1 MPSIAENARRHPDR
15 AAVIFGDGDSVETY
29 AQLEQRSRRIAL
41 ALRAIGLRVG
51 DCVALVLGNDETY
64 MDFYWA
70 TQRTGLYLT
79 PINWHLTAAE
89 AALIVANC
97 DAKVVLVGSGL
108 GDVGPALLSA
118 GIGSSARP
126 MAIGGEIA
134 GLEAFDPFIQ
144 SVAENMPLA
153 DETAGSVMIYSSG
166 TTGQPKG
173 IRRAL
178 PRCSPDDPA
187 YTAAQTRMVRIY
199 GFHAEDRYLCTAPLY
214 HAAPLRSCSAVHVL
228 GGTVIVLKR
237 FDAGLALRVIE
248 AQRVTVSQWVPTHF
262 KRLLDLPPDIR
273 RRADISSLR
282 VALHAAAP
290 CPVPLKRAMI
300 DWWGPMLLEY
310 YAGTEGGGTIIDSEQ
325 WLQHP
330 GSVGK
335 PWSGVEVGVFDDQH
349 RRILEPQAPG
359 TIYFRDESP
368 ATRFVYYKNEQ
379 LTSKTYRADW
389 FTLGDMGYLDED
401 GYLFL
406 TDRQSNMIISGG
418 VNIYPQEIENCLAM
432 HPKVF
437 DVAVIGVPDEEMG
450 EQVRAIVIPAAGIEP
465 DGMLADELIAYTRSE
480 LAHFK
485 CPRAVTFTRELPRTE
500 TGKLQKRLLMSRY
513 GPGGPA

>member
-1 MPSIAENARRHPDR
+1 MPSIAENARCHPDR
-15 AAVIFGDGDSVETY
+15 AAVIFGNGDTVETY

-89 AALIVANC
+89 AAQIVANC

-108 GDVGPALLSA
+108 GAVGPALLSA

-134 GLEAFDPFIQ
+134 GFEAFDPFIR
-144 SVAENMPLA
+144 SVDENMPLT

-199 GFHAEDRYLCTAPLY
+199 GFHADDRYLCTAPLY
-214 HAAPLRSCSAVHVL
+214 HAAPVRSCSAVHVL

-273 RRADISSLR
+273 RRADTSSLR

-300 DWWGPMLLEY
+300 DWWGPILLEY

-349 RRILEPQAPG
+349 RRILVPRTPG
-359 TIYFRDESP
+359 TIYFWDESP
-368 ATRFVYYKNEQ
+368 ATRFVYHKNEA

-401 GYLFL
+401 EYLFL

-465 DGMLADELIAYTRSE
+465 DGTLADELIAYTRSE

-500 TGKLQKRLLMSRY
+500 TGKLQKRLLTSRY
-513 GPGGPA
+513 GPDGPA